1 MKKRKKNNSSNER
14 MHSLSGIYSPV
25 KISLLSRDP
34 ATLNV
39 GERLRRERFLRSFT
53 LEQMAAYLDIS
64 TSYLGS
70 MERGV
75 RPVSKRMIQL
85 FHDRLNLSYD
95 YLLDGLSVTGTMI
108 AQYVQE
114 ASHYDDPIRHKIDI
128 LLNVATPE
136 EQSACYNMIHT
147 FLMQGRK
154 QKSPPDKS

>member
-1 MKKRKKNNSSNER
+1 MKKRKKSTGSKGNVS
-14 MHSLSGIYSPV
+14 SLSGIYSPV
-25 KISLLSRDP
+25 KITLLSRDP
-34 ATLNV
+34 STLNV

-53 LEQMAAYLDIS
+53 LEQMAAYLGIS

-75 RPVSKRMIQL
+75 RPMSKRMIQL

-114 ASHYDDPIRHKIDI
+114 SSHYDDPVRHKINV

-147 FLMQGRK
+147 YLAQGRNR
-154 QKSPPDKS
+154 QIPQE